1 MKKLTTLL
9 LTFALVF
16 TMSVPAFA
24 AGEPVLPDNLPGTID
39 QVENPDIT
47 NTYTLNVI
55 EEQGYEFVLTDENAT
70 ATTRDASITVEGVN
84 GKNYTAAVT
93 NTKAACKLR
102 LYLNAGSYT
111 VKLSD
116 KNAGLGGNQFKFTYK
131 TETANGAAENYND
144 LDSNYSDDN
153 GVDCTLYPFDNME
166 AMATYEFAPS
176 ASGNYEIIVKPS
188 EAFATEAGDDNDI
201 TITIMRIVKG
211 IPRIEDK
218 ENDIM
223 ELISGEGGTIL
234 KNFSSGEK
242 YYIQIAE
249 NYIGGLD
256 GTYTRHLA
264 IKQHKDH
271 IKKAMIDGNHVTV
284 GCICMDPECTDC
296 DYWLKADKN
305 GDIIISMGNTVYN
318 GGNIVKPVPKFTILD
333 WTSKDGLKPTIN
345 PENYDVTVTS
355 KNKTDIGTAK
365 ATVTFKGDY
374 ADLGKYKVSFKIVP
388 AATTLK
394 SVKPGKKALT
404 IKWDKQTKKTSGYQ
418 VQYSTSSKFKSAK
431 TVTITKNKT
440 TSKKISKLKA
450 KKNYYV
456 RVRTYKTVSKTKYYS
471 AWSNVINAKTK

>member
-24 AGEPVLPDNLPGTID
+24 AGEPVLPENLPGTID
-39 QVENPDIT
+39 QVENTDIT

-102 LYLNAGSYT
+102 LYLNSGSYT

-116 KNAGLGGNQFKFTYK
+116 KNAGLGGNHFKFTYE

-166 AMATYEFAPS
+166 AMATYEFTPS
-176 ASGNYEIIVKPS
+176 TTENYELIVKPS
-188 EAFATEAGDDNDI
+188 EAFATDAGDNNDI
-201 TITIMRIVKG
+201 TITIMRVVKG

-234 KNFSSGEK
+234 KNFTSGEK

-256 GTYTRHLA
+256 GIYTRHLA
-264 IKQHKDH
+264 IKQHSH
-271 IKKAMIDGNHVTV
+271 STQVMIDGNHVTV
-284 GCICMDPECTDC
+284 GCLCNEPEYAICDF
-296 DYWLKADKN
+296 WLDGVSIA
-305 GDIIISMGNTVYN
+305 NTVYN
-318 GGNIVKPVPKFTILD
+318 NGEIVDPKSKVSLKISD
-333 WTSKDGLKPTIN
+333 WTSKDGVKPTID
-345 PENYDVTVTS
+345 PQNYDVTVTS
-355 KNKTDIGTAK
+355 KNKTDVGTAK
-365 ATVTFKGDY
+365 ATVTFTGDY
-374 ADLGKYKVSFKIVP
+374 ADLEKYKVSFKIVP

-394 SVKPGKKALT
+394 TVKPGKKSLT
-404 IKWDKQTKKTSGYQ
+404 VKWDKQTKKTSGYQ
-418 VQYSTSSKFKSAK
+418 IQYSTSSKFKSAK

-471 AWSNVINAKTK
+471 AWSDVIKAKTK